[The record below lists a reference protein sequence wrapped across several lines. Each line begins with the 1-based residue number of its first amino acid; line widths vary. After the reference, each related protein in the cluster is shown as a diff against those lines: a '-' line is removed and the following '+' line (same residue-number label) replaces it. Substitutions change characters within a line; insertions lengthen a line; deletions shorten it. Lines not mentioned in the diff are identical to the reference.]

1 MLNVLF
7 DQGIV
12 GLALFLILVGGAL
25 WRLFFVAY
33 RHTDAPYLASAL
45 IGFLIVGIFD
55 SLLDVPRVAFLFY
68 LLLLIALLL
77 PRTGAT
83 AVEPK
88 TYAGGRVGG

>member
-1 MLNVLF
+1 M
-7 DQGIV
+7 
-12 GLALFLILVGGAL
+12 LVGGAL

-33 RHTDAPYLASAL
+33 RHTDAPYLASTL

-55 SLLDVPRVAFLFY
+55 SLLDIPRVAFLFY